1 MAKETK
7 KKIYRFFWQII
18 VAAATL
24 APFIYIWS
32 AKLNVLLRA
41 RYENKGNIMMW
52 GLYLILM
59 FVFVYI
65 FNAFTI
71 GDGRKSNMLIGQGV
85 AYFCLN
91 AVEIIITIL
100 MVGRVKHIKAI
111 LLAYLILY
119 VIQLVELLFFTNFGT
134 DLYRKLIPPYQM
146 LHIYGDN
153 DNSLMIKMSG
163 HRAKYHFEEE
173 LSYQT
178 DWEELKEKIL
188 KYDAVLINDIPALER
203 NRLIKYCFEK
213 QKRVYFTPK
222 ISDIILKAS
231 DDMNLLDTPLYVCK
245 NLDISLPRRIV
256 KRAMDIVISLI
267 GIIITSPIMLV
278 TAVAIYAYDRGPV
291 IYKQVRCTKN
301 AKEYKIWKFR
311 SMIVDAEKD
320 GKAKLA
326 ADNDSRITP
335 VGKWIRRF
343 RIDELPQFFN
353 ILFGDMSVVGPR
365 PERPELIAKNCED
378 MPEFAYRM
386 RVKAGLT
393 GYAQV
398 YGRYNTSFYDKV
410 KLDLIY
416 VNNYSIAMDIRLI
429 MMTLKIIFVK
439 ESTEGV

>member
-1 MAKETK
+1 MTKETK
-7 KKIYRFFWQII
+7 KRIYRFFWQII
-18 VAAATL
+18 VAGATL
-24 APFIYIWS
+24 LPFIYIWS
-32 AKLNVLLRA
+32 ERLNILLRA

-59 FVFVYI
+59 LVFLYT

-71 GDGRKSNMLIGQGV
+71 GDGRKSHLLIGQGV

-91 AVEIIITIL
+91 IIEIMITIL

-111 LLAYLILY
+111 LVAYLILY
-119 VIQLVELLFFTNFGT
+119 VIQLVELFVFTSLGT

-153 DNSLMIKMSG
+153 NNNLAIKMSG

-173 LSYQT
+173 VSYHMDLEQ
-178 DWEELKEKIL
+178 LKEKIK
-188 KYDAVLINDIPALER
+188 KYDAILVNDLPAKER
-203 NRLIKYCFEK
+203 NILIKYCFEIK
-213 QKRVYFTPK
+213 KRVYFTPK

-231 DDMNLLDTPLYVCK
+231 NDMNLLDTPLYLCK
-245 NLDISLPRRIV
+245 NMDISLPRRFV
-256 KRAMDIVISLI
+256 KRAMDIVISLV
-267 GIIITSPIMLV
+267 GIVITSPIMLV
-278 TAVAIYAYDRGPV
+278 TAIAIYAYDKGPV
-291 IYKQVRCTKN
+291 IYKQVRCTKDL
-301 AKEYKIWKFR
+301 KEYEICKFR

-320 GKAKLA
+320 GKARLA
-326 ADNDSRITP
+326 KDHDDRITP
-335 VGKWIRRF
+335 VGKWIRRL

-353 ILFGDMSVVGPR
+353 ILAGDMSVVGPR
-365 PERPELIAKNCED
+365 PERPELIAKNCEKV
-378 MPEFAYRM
+378 PEFVYRT

-398 YGRYNTSFYDKV
+398 YGRYNTSFYDKL

-416 VNNYSIAMDIRLI
+416 VNNYSIALDIRLI
-429 MMTLKIIFVK
+429 MMTLKIIFMK